1 MSRRLFPTS
10 VFLALLLA
18 AAQGQDFFGLAAEK
32 KVKASASASK
42 IEVRAGERFQ
52 VRLDIEIDQ
61 GWHIYGIE
69 DASIGI
75 KTTVKLAKDGSF
87 EIDGGI
93 SSDPKP
99 EREPDRSED
108 IPGYDY
114 YTGKVVFT
122 VPVRAKSSLRP
133 GDAKLKGSF
142 GFQECSDSACLQPS
156 TTEFEIALKV
166 VEGEAPAAVERP
178 ETGELGGDGDG
189 KPAKG
194 GAASQ
199 PQTSSGAT
207 SVQDLG
213 FLAFLG
219 LAIGAGILTL
229 LTPCVF
235 PLVPVTISYFL
246 KQSSDDRRHTFL
258 LSLVYGLGIMA
269 SFTALG
275 LGLTVVFS
283 ANAARV
289 FAANAWVNLTIGGLF
304 IFFGFSL
311 LGAFELRLPPSVTN
325 RLSFLGRGGY
335 IGALLL
341 GLTFAVTAFA
351 CTAPFA
357 STVILAAV
365 QGEYFWSAL
374 GMLIYSGTMALP
386 FFILGLFPSL
396 LTGLPKSGGWLNS
409 VKVVFGFF
417 EFAAAFKFLANVDW
431 QWELGF
437 LTRPLVL
444 SIWVISAAFICLYLL
459 QVFRM
464 PHDTPTESTS
474 VTRTT
479 FALVFGAV
487 AIYLATGLG
496 GKPLPY
502 IDGFLPLGERFG
514 QWAEDVSI
522 DEGMRLAKEQGKP
535 LAVELTAFTCVN
547 CRVME
552 TTVLVDAEVMKEV
565 NRFVSLRLYTDGT
578 PPERAERNRKFQ
590 EERFGS
596 VALPFY
602 ALYDSEGHLI
612 RTYQGTAKTG
622 EFLEFLRSVD

>member
-1 MSRRLFPTS
+1 MLLSAS
-10 VFLALLLA
+10 VYGQFLDLP
-18 AAQGQDFFGLAAEK
+18 AEK
-32 KVKASASASK
+32 KVKISASASK
-42 IEVRAGERFQ
+42 TEVRAGEQFG
-52 VRLDIEIDQ
+52 VRIDVSIDD
-61 GWHIYGIE
+61 GWHIYGLD
-69 DASIGI
+69 DAGIGI
-75 KTTVKLAKDGSF
+75 TTTVELARDGRF
-87 EIDGGI
+87 AVEGEIT
-93 SSDPKP
+93 STPQP
-99 EREPDRSED
+99 EREPAKSED

-114 YTGKVVFT
+114 YTGMVTFT
-122 VPVRAKSSLRP
+122 VPVRAKTSLTP
-133 GDAKLKGSF
+133 GETELKGSF
-142 GFQECSDSACLQPS
+142 GFQECSDTVCLQPS

-178 ETGELGGDGDG
+178 ETGVSDGD
-189 KPAKG
+189 PSAK
-194 GAASQ
+194 ADPVSQ
-199 PQTSSGAT
+199 PRTSSGAT
-207 SVQDLG
+207 AVQDVG

-283 ANAARV
+283 ANAARE
-289 FAANAWVNLTIGGLF
+289 FAANAWVNLIIGGLF

-311 LGAFELRLPPSVTN
+311 LGAFELRLPASVTN

-335 IGALLL
+335 LGALLL

-365 QGEYFWSAL
+365 QGEYFWSVV

-431 QWELGF
+431 QWEFGF

-459 QVFRM
+459 QVFRL
-464 PHDTPTESTS
+464 PHDTPTESIS

-479 FALVFGAV
+479 FALLFGAV

-502 IDGFLPLGERFG
+502 IDGFLPLEQRPIFSEESPGTLATHR
-514 QWAEDVSI
+514 QWAEDISI
-522 DEGMRLAKEQGKP
+522 NEGMELAREQGKP

-552 TTVLVDAEVMKEV
+552 STVLVDADVTKEV
-565 NRFVSLRLYTDGT
+565 NRFVSLRLYTDGN

-590 EERFGS
+590 EEQFGS

-602 ALYDSEGHLI
+602 LLYDARGNLLKTH
-612 RTYQGTAKTG
+612 QGTAKTA
-622 EFLEFLRSVD
+622 EFLEFLRSMD